1 MSLMLLVFVSIG
13 RPIKS
18 FAVSV
23 LHSPMVIKPPPPT
36 PVNARMIFKK
46 TTSRATAH
54 PRHPVKKVIVA
65 VKKQARRPR
74 RSEKRPY
81 RGWKAV
87 LVIKYEVVN
96 QDAVLAALNSELMTA
111 YVEAVI
117 VPSKPARKTLDMIAV
132 SLKISIYGSSSLLL
146 FRRSLT

>member
-1 MSLMLLVFVSIG
+1 M
-13 RPIKS
+13 
-18 FAVSV
+18 
-23 LHSPMVIKPPPPT
+23 
-36 PVNARMIFKK
+36 
-46 TTSRATAH
+46 
-54 PRHPVKKVIVA
+54 
-65 VKKQARRPR
+65 
-74 RSEKRPY
+74 
-81 RGWKAV
+81 